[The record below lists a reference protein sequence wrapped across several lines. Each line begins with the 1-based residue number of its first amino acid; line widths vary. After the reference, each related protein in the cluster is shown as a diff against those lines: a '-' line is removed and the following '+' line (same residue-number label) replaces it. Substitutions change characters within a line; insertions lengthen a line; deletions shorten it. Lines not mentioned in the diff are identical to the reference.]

1 MKKLLAVVSLLI
13 TSAVYGSIDLY
24 EFRSDLDRI
33 RFESLTAELRCPKCQ
48 NQAISDSDAPIAQ
61 DMKDIVYEMLMAD
74 KSDIEIKDYLVARYG
89 EFVLYS
95 PEMTGVNYVLWLGP
109 FVLLFLVVTIAVVG
123 VRRNDGV
130 ITDDEGTSR

>member
-1 MKKLLAVVSLLI
+1 MKKLLAVLSLLI

-24 EFRSDLDRI
+24 EFRNDLDRI

-48 NQAISDSDAPIAQ
+48 NQAISDSDAPIAE

-109 FVLLFLVVTIAVVG
+109 FVLLFLVVATAVVV
-123 VRRNDGV
+123 VRRNSNDL
-130 ITDDEGTSR
+130 TDDEGTSI

>member
-109 FVLLFLVVTIAVVG
+109 FVLLFLVVSIAVVV
-123 VRRNDGV
+123 VRRNDAD
-130 ITDDEGTSR
+130 ITDDEGTSV

>member
-109 FVLLFLVVTIAVVG
+109 FVLLFLVVTIAVVV
-123 VRRNDGV
+123 VRRNRGDL
-130 ITDDEGTSR
+130 IDDEGTSL

>member
-109 FVLLFLVVTIAVVG
+109 FVLLFLVVTIAVVV
-123 VRRNDGV
+123 VRRHSGDL
-130 ITDDEGTSR
+130 TDDEGASL

>member
-1 MKKLLAVVSLLI
+1 MKKLFAVISFLLAS
-13 TSAVYGSIDLY
+13 SVYGSIDLY
-24 EFRSDLDRI
+24 EFRSELDRI

-109 FVLLFLVVTIAVVG
+109 FVLLFLVVTIAIVV
-123 VRRNDGV
+123 VRRNGV
-130 ITDDEGTSR
+130 EVSDSEESYK

>member
-109 FVLLFLVVTIAVVG
+109 FVLLFLVVSIAVVV
-123 VRRNDGV
+123 VRRNDSD
-130 ITDDEGTSR
+130 IADDEGTSV

>member
-95 PEMTGVNYVLWLGP
+95 PELTGVNYVLWLGP
-109 FVLLFLVVTIAVVG
+109 FVLLFLVVTIAVVV
-123 VRRNDGV
+123 VRRSSGDL
-130 ITDDEGTSR
+130 TDDEGTSE